1 MTGPMLDRLQIAGY
15 RSIEECDLRLGR
27 VNVVVGSNGAGKSN
41 LLSALGLLGSMV
53 NRSLQQVVE
62 QSGGPATLLRGG
74 PKVTKRL
81 RLHAT
86 FGQSAYEVVL
96 ARDARD
102 HLTFKS
108 EICFFSKPMV
118 ERSYQA
124 IFGTRHLESGLGFA
138 TRLFPDDPSLYVNE
152 RILCAAMS
160 SWQVFRAVVTGP
172 DAGMKQ
178 YQRVGDNVVLRPDA
192 SNLAPFLY
200 RLLEESPGHVQ
211 RIAAAVRLVDPVF
224 DRLHLAADPLDPEQ
238 IRVEWK
244 QPRKRSSA
252 PLHALSDGTL
262 RFLALSTLLLQPNP
276 PTMVLMDEPELGLD
290 PVALGILAAM
300 VRDVSASRQVV
311 LATQSPTLLDHVD
324 PADLIVAEHRDGAT
338 TVHRPEQAALRSSI
352 EERSLGQWWIQ
363 HLLDGAP
370 GRDSTP

>member
-74 PKVTKRL
+74 LKVTKRL

-96 ARDARD
+96 A
-102 HLTFKS
+102 
-108 EICFFSKPMV
+108 
-118 ERSYQA
+118 
-124 IFGTRHLESGLGFA
+124 
-138 TRLFPDDPSLYVNE
+138 
-152 RILCAAMS
+152 
-160 SWQVFRAVVTGP
+160 
-172 DAGMKQ
+172 
-178 YQRVGDNVVLRPDA
+178 
-192 SNLAPFLY
+192 
-200 RLLEESPGHVQ
+200 
-211 RIAAAVRLVDPVF
+211 
-224 DRLHLAADPLDPEQ
+224 
-238 IRVEWK
+238 
-244 QPRKRSSA
+244 
-252 PLHALSDGTL
+252 
-262 RFLALSTLLLQPNP
+262 
-276 PTMVLMDEPELGLD
+276 
-290 PVALGILAAM
+290 
-300 VRDVSASRQVV
+300 
-311 LATQSPTLLDHVD
+311 
-324 PADLIVAEHRDGAT
+324 EHRDGAT
-338 TVHRPEQAALRSSI
+338 SVHRPEQAALRSSI